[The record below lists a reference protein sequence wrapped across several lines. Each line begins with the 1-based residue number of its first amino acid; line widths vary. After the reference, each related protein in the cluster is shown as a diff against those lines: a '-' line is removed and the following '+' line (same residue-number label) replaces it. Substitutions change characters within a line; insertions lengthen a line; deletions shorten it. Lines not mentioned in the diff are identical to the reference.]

1 MRLKLYT
8 YVVTLILIV
17 GVKTV
22 VYAEDKNP
30 PSPGA
35 RNASPGAPPPPGLQ
49 VPIDDYIPHLLILG
63 VLIGGYFFYK
73 AERQKVTNS

>member
-30 PSPGA
+30 PPPNA
-35 RNASPGAPPPPGLQ
+35 RSVGPPPPVGAQ
-49 VPIDDYIPHLLILG
+49 VPIDDYIPYLLILG
-63 VLIGGYFFYK
+63 IFIGGYFFYK

>member
-1 MRLKLYT
+1 MRSKLYT

-30 PSPGA
+30 PPPGA
-35 RNASPGAPPPPGLQ
+35 RNAAPPPPGLQ
-49 VPIDDYIPHLLILG
+49 VPIDDYIPHLFILG
-63 VLIGGYFFYK
+63 VFIGGYFFYK

>member
-8 YVVTLILIV
+8 YVVTLILSV
-17 GVKTV
+17 GAIRTG
-22 VYAEDKNP
+22 YGQSSP
-30 PSPGA
+30 PP
-35 RNASPGAPPPPGLQ
+35 PTPAPPPPGLH

-63 VLIGGYFFYK
+63 VFLGGYLFYK

>member
-1 MRLKLYT
+1 MRSKLYT

-17 GVKTV
+17 GAIRTG
-22 VYAEDKNP
+22 YGQSP
-30 PSPGA
+30 PP
-35 RNASPGAPPPPGLQ
+35 PTPIPPPPGLQ
-49 VPIDDYIPHLLILG
+49 APIDDYIPHLLILG